1 MKAAIG
7 WEVSPFTLWRN
18 PVTKSEKPV
27 NVFIILNE
35 PIFQHCHSEFAF
47 GRGGIPAT
55 ISWVG
60 VFENV
65 RMIKYDQ
72 NN

>member
-1 MKAAIG
+1 
-7 WEVSPFTLWRN
+7 
-18 PVTKSEKPV
+18 VTKSEKPV